1 MLDPVTVMLVPGILG
16 GIVIA
21 LLIVRLQRQ
30 GDRQISPDAFQ
41 DRPLSTDVINM
52 AHIRVAGVGGLGL
65 VAMAAWVA
73 FNVPRIGQVLAIGL
87 VTGAAL
93 AAILIYRRRARGP
106 MPSSGAR
113 PGANTVL
120 SIDAPADADTDPARP
135 GGDVTREITVVTS
148 VTAEA

>member
-1 MLDPVTVMLVPGILG
+1 MLDPVTLVLVPSVVG
-16 GIVIA
+16 GVVLA
-21 LLIVRLQRQ
+21 LLIFRLQHR
-30 GDRQISPDAFQ
+30 GSRQISPDAFR
-41 DRPLSTDVINM
+41 DTPLSTDVINM

-93 AAILIYRRRARGP
+93 AAVLIYRRRARGP
-106 MPSSGAR
+106 MPSSGER

-120 SIDAPADADTDPARP
+120 SIDAPSRPARETARH
-135 GGDVTREITVVTS
+135 GDDVTRRVPDVS
-148 VTAEA
+148 RARA